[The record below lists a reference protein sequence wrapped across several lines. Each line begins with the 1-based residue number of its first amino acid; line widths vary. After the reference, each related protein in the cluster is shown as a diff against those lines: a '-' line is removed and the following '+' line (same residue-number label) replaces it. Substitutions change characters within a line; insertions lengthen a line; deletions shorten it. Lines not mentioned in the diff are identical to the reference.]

1 MLDEV
6 NAEMMV
12 ANTASKPVS
21 SGSARPAGRRKRN
34 HLSREMIVAEA
45 VEMLKEGSLDALT
58 LRGLASRLGVGV
70 MSLYTHFP
78 SRDALINGVADHV
91 FSLFEPPEKRAPW
104 QDYVRA
110 WLWAT
115 YRLFERFPIGPR
127 VIYWDGRVCSAW
139 LKTWLPVA
147 ALLKEEGLAGLD
159 LSFAMDWFGTSGM
172 SFIQSQIDAPRT
184 RQPSVLA
191 FLTDLGPDEQRLAVE
206 LWSTFQD
213 TDSSAILS
221 FGFDQIVSGL
231 ETFVRRVQ
239 ERPAL
244 PSS

>member
-1 MLDEV
+1 
-6 NAEMMV
+6 MV
-12 ANTASKPVS
+12 ANAASKPAPA
-21 SGSARPAGRRKRN
+21 GTRAPAGRKKRN

-45 VEMLKEGSLDALT
+45 VEMLKEGSLEALT
-58 LRGLASRLGVGV
+58 LRGLASRLDVGV

-78 SRDALINGVADHV
+78 SRDALVNGIADHM
-91 FSLFEPPEKRAPW
+91 FSQFEPPEMRNPW

-115 YRLFERFPIGPR
+115 YKLFERFPVAPQ

-147 ALLKEEGLAGLD
+147 ALMKEEGLTGLD
-159 LSFAMDWFGTSGM
+159 LAFAMDWFGTSGM
-172 SFIQSQIDAPRT
+172 SFIQSQMDAPRT

-191 FLTDLGPDEQRLAVE
+191 FLADLGPDEQRLAVE
-206 LWSTFQD
+206 LWSTFQE
-213 TDSSAILS
+213 TDGAALLS

-231 ETFVRRVQ
+231 ETLVRKVR
-239 ERPAL
+239 ERPSA
-244 PSS
+244 PERV